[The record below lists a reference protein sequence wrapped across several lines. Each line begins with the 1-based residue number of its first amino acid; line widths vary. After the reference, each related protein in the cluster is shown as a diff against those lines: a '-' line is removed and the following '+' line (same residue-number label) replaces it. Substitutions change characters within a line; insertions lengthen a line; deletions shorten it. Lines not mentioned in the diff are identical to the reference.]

1 MAAHRIP
8 SIEDFAALVEER
20 ADEQLPAARLRE
32 AIAVGRELTEVS
44 DALIG
49 RFVAEARASGL
60 SWTEIGQA
68 FGTSKQ
74 AVQKRYGT
82 ASFDLGHWP
91 GRWTPAANE
100 TLSRAAAEAR
110 ALGHDYVGT
119 EHVLLALVSAER
131 GTAGEVLRDL
141 GVTRDRMVSIGCIS
155 PGADQQ
161 QPHDCLSAMPR
172 FKQALEQSRRIADGL
187 DARLADT
194 EHLLAGVVAVPDCL
208 AVEILRRLGVSGADV
223 RAGLAE
229 RLDVDPERLSA
240 PRRRRRLRVAAR

>member
-1 MAAHRIP
+1 MPTIDAL
-8 SIEDFAALVEER
+8 AALVEQR
-20 ADEQLPAARLRE
+20 ATEQPAARLSA
-32 AIAVGRELTEVS
+32 AIDVGRELTELS

-60 SWTEIGQA
+60 SWTDIGQA
-68 FGTSKQ
+68 FGTTKQ
-74 AVQKRYGT
+74 AVQQRYGT
-82 ASFDLGHWP
+82 PSYDLGRWP
-91 GRWTPAANE
+91 GHWTPAANE

-110 ALGHDYVGT
+110 ALGHHDVGT

-131 GTAGEVLRDL
+131 GTAGEVLRGL
-141 GVTRDRMVSIGCIS
+141 GVTRDRMLSTACMS
-155 PGADQQ
+155 RAADAP
-161 QPHDCLSAMPR
+161 QPDKCLGAMPR

-194 EHLLAGVVAVPDCL
+194 EHLLAGILAVPDSL
-208 AVEILRRLGVSGADV
+208 AVEILRRLGASVADV

-240 PRRRRRLRVAAR
+240 PRRRRRRLRVAAR